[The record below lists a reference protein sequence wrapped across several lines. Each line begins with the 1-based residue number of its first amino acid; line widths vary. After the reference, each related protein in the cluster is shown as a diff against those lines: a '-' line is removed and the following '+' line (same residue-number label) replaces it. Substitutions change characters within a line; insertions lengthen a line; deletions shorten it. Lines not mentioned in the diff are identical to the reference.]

1 MSDAN
6 QSSRFSVSAVVTI
19 LVVLLLFAGLVW
31 FVVYQRES
39 IAAAE
44 PGRQELRLKN
54 LNDLNTENQ
63 KALSS
68 YRWIDKGKGIVGI
81 PIDRAMEL
89 EIADLAANHPHA
101 AGPITSPGPSP
112 TPSAGASPAQKPVS
126 APTPAGNQPSPN
138 PASPNPASPNPASPV
153 PSATPA
159 KP

>member
-6 QSSRFSVSAVVTI
+6 QTSRFSVSTVVTI
-19 LVVLLLFAGLVW
+19 LVLLLFFAGLVW
-31 FVVYQRES
+31 FVTYQRES
-39 IAAAE
+39 IAVSE
-44 PGRQELRLKN
+44 PGRRDLRLKN

-63 KALSS
+63 KVLTS

-89 EIADLAANHPHA
+89 VVADLAANHPHA
-101 AGPITSPGPSP
+101 AGPITLPAPNP
-112 TPSAGASPAQKPVS
+112 TPSTTGSPVQKPVS
-126 APTPAGNQPSPN
+126 APTGNQPSPN
-138 PASPNPASPNPASPV
+138 PTSEV

>member
-6 QSSRFSVSAVVTI
+6 QSSRFSVSTVVTI

-31 FVVYQRES
+31 YVAYQRES

-89 EIADLAANHPHA
+89 EVGDLAANHPHA
-101 AGPITSPGPSP
+101 AGPINPPAPSP
-112 TPSAGASPAQKPVS
+112 TPSAAGSPAQKPVS
-126 APTPAGNQPSPN
+126 APPPAGNQPSPN
-138 PASPNPASPNPASPV
+138 PAN
-153 PSATPA
+153 PSAFRNA
-159 KP
+159 G

>member
-6 QSSRFSVSAVVTI
+6 QSSRFSVSTVVTV

-31 FVVYQRES
+31 FLTHQRES
-39 IAAAE
+39 IAASE
-44 PGRQELRLKN
+44 PGRSELRLKN

-63 KALSS
+63 KTLTS

-89 EIADLAANHPHA
+89 EVADLAANHPHA
-101 AGPITSPGPSP
+101 AGPITLSGPSP
-112 TPSAGASPAQKPVS
+112 TPSVVGSPGQKPAS
-126 APTPAGNQPSPN
+126 APTPTGNQSSPSP
-138 PASPNPASPNPASPV
+138 AGAV
-153 PSATPA
+153 PSATTPA

>member
-6 QSSRFSVSAVVTI
+6 QSSRFSVSTVVTI

-31 FVVYQRES
+31 FVAYQRES

-89 EIADLAANHPHA
+89 EVADLAANHPHA
-101 AGPITSPGPSP
+101 AGPITPPAPNP
-112 TPSAGASPAQKPVS
+112 TPSTAGSPAQKPVS
-126 APTPAGNQPSPN
+126 APTGNQPSPN
-138 PASPNPASPNPASPV
+138 PPSEV

>member
-101 AGPITSPGPSP
+101 AGPITSPAPSP

-138 PASPNPASPNPASPV
+138 PASPNPASPV

>member
-6 QSSRFSVSAVVTI
+6 QSSRFSVSTVVTI

-31 FVVYQRES
+31 YVAYQRES

-89 EIADLAANHPHA
+89 EVADLAA
-101 AGPITSPGPSP
+101 
-112 TPSAGASPAQKPVS
+112 AQKPVS
-126 APTPAGNQPSPN
+126 APPPAGNQPSPN
-138 PASPNPASPNPASPV
+138 PAN
-153 PSATPA
+153 PSAFRNA
-159 KP
+159 G

>member
-6 QSSRFSVSAVVTI
+6 QSSRFSVSTVVTI
-19 LVVLLLFAGLVW
+19 LVLLLVFAGLVW
-31 FVVYQRES
+31 FVTYQRES
-39 IAAAE
+39 IAASE
-44 PGRQELRLKN
+44 PGRRELRLKN

-63 KALSS
+63 KVLTS

-89 EIADLAANHPHA
+89 EVADLAANHPHA
-101 AGPITSPGPSP
+101 AVPITPPAANP
-112 TPSAGASPAQKPVS
+112 TPSAAGSPAQKPVS
-126 APTPAGNQPSPN
+126 APTGNQSSPN
-138 PASPNPASPNPASPV
+138 PASEM